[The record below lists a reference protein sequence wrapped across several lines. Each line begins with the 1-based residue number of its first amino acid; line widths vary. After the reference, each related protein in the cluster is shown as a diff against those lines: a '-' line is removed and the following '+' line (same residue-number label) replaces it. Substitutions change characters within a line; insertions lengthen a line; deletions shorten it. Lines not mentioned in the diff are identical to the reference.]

1 MNVLECYGVGT
12 VAMDKDLN
20 TDEVQVHIKGL
31 FPESDGEVTTAAEVK
46 TVSTQT
52 PTGDTQS
59 STSLQTNTVAC
70 KWMAL
75 NTNRVT
81 APDVRKG
88 SKVVVYK
95 FAGSSKYLWT
105 YFGMDGTLRL
115 ETIVWAFS
123 ASPNVDENT
132 PVTPENY
139 YMLMLSTHSKKIQ
152 LLTGQGNGEATSYAF
167 ELNTGDGQFSLV
179 DGENNI
185 LSLNSMAHALS
196 FINDEKSFIN
206 IEKKDITLSCEQN
219 MLLKG
224 KEKINLQCTDL
235 SIKADN
241 SISIDTQTSSWVSPQ
256 IYIKGN
262 IVHEGNY
269 NQKGSYS
276 VEGPVAVQGAFSQFG
291 GAGNVEGGWTIDN
304 IVYRGHRHG
313 GIQSG
318 NSKSDVPSN

>member
-1 MNVLECYGVGT
+1 MNVLECYGVGV
-12 VAMDKDLN
+12 VAMDKDVD
-20 TDEVQVHIKGL
+20 TDEVQIHIKGL
-31 FPESDGEVTTAAEVK
+31 FPESDGEVTT
-46 TVSTQT
+46 TVETKNTSTLT

-59 STSLQTNTVAC
+59 SSSLQSNTVPA

-95 FAGSSKYLWT
+95 FQGTSKYLWT

-115 ETIVWAFS
+115 ETIIWAFS

-139 YMLMLSTHSKKIQ
+139 YMLLLSTHQKKIQ
-152 LLTGQGNGEATSYAF
+152 LLTGQGNGEPTSYAF
-167 ELNTGDGQFSLV
+167 ELNTGEGKFSIV

-206 IEKKDITLSCEQN
+206 IEKKDITLSCEKN

-224 KEKINLQCTDL
+224 KDKIDIQCTDL
-235 SIKADN
+235 SLKADK
-241 SISIDTQTSSWVSPQ
+241 SISMETQKTSLVSPE
-256 IYIKGN
+256 IYMKGN
-262 IVHEGNY
+262 VTHEGNY
-269 NQKGSYS
+269 NQLGNYT
-276 VEGPVAVQGAFSQFG
+276 VQGNVGIQGAFSQFG
-291 GAGNVEGGWTIDN
+291 GAGSVEGGWTIDN
-304 IVYRGHRHG
+304 IRYLGHRHG
-313 GIQSG
+313 GVQSG
-318 NSKSDVPSN
+318 GSKTDTPSA